1 MKITDIDII
10 PAHVPLAARNA
21 EHTVRFRSIDQ
32 RTFFKVQTD
41 NGLVGWGEYRC
52 TPPPAQSVEG
62 LIGRSPFDFLGSDVH
77 LGLAGALYDVMGQ
90 HLEVPAYKLMGPKVR
105 DRVPVAAWT
114 RPAAPE
120 ELSREI
126 LRAADQGYRL
136 FKMHTCQH
144 YDVFE
149 QNRAVEDVAPAGF
162 KMQYDFNANRTLATV
177 LPLVKQLEKS
187 PVVGYIEDPLVLSDV
202 EGWRQLRAQ
211 CGVPLVMHVPP
222 LGGLQEVVQGM
233 ADAYIVA
240 EYCGGFGDALVR
252 GLAYGKANVQ
262 VIVQL
267 TGGTLAKAL
276 ALHLA
281 AVLPTAAHSI
291 NLDDQYEE
299 DAARQRIEIIEGC
312 SPVPEGPGLGVEV
325 DEAVIARLAQR
336 GPAKIPR
343 HLGKLRLPD
352 GHVLYTAG
360 IPPLDAL
367 TGFAEGTIRGLS
379 FAVWNDDGS
388 AEFAHLYERVEAEG
402 PVLEG

>member
-10 PAHVPLAARNA
+10 PAHVPLAVRNA
-21 EHTVRFRSIDQ
+21 AHAVRFRSIDQ

-52 TPPPAQSVEG
+52 TPPPLSSVEG
-62 LIGRSPFDFLGSDVH
+62 MIGCSPFDFLTNDVH
-77 LGLAGALYDVMGQ
+77 LGLAGALYDVMGKY
-90 HLEVPAYKLMGPKVR
+90 LEVPAYKLMGPKVR

-126 LRAADQGYRL
+126 VRAADQGYRL
-136 FKMHTCQH
+136 FKMHTCQYH
-144 YDVFE
+144 DVFE
-149 QNRAVEDVAPAGF
+149 QNRAVEDVAPEGF
-162 KMQYDFNANRTLATV
+162 KMQYDFNSNRTLATV
-177 LPLVKQLEKS
+177 LPIVKKLEKS

-202 EGWRQLRAQ
+202 DGWCRLRAQ
-211 CGVPLVMHVPP
+211 SEVPLIMHVPP
-222 LGGLQEVVQGM
+222 LGGLQEVIQGM

-252 GLAYGKANVQ
+252 GLAYGKANLQ

-281 AVLPTAAHSI
+281 AVLPTAAHTI

-299 DAARQRIEIIEGC
+299 DAALQRIEIVEGC
-312 SPVPEGPGLGVEV
+312 SPVPQGPGLGVEV
-325 DEAVIARLAQR
+325 DEAIIKRLAAQ
-336 GPAKIPR
+336 GPAEMPR
-343 HLGKLRLPD
+343 HLGKLRLPA
-352 GHVLYTAG
+352 GHVLYSAS
-360 IPPLDAL
+360 IPAVDQL
-367 TGFAEGTIRGLS
+367 TGFAEGTVRGLS
-379 FAVWNDDGS
+379 FEIWHDDGS
-388 AEFAHLYERVEAEG
+388 EEFERMYGRVQTEAT
-402 PVLEG
+402 VLE

>member
-52 TPPPAQSVEG
+52 TPPPVQSVEG
-62 LIGRSPFDFLGSDVH
+62 FIGRSPFDFLSCDVH

-90 HLEVPAYKLMGPKVR
+90 YLEVPAYKLMGPKVR

-114 RPAAPE
+114 RPADPE
-120 ELSREI
+120 TLSREI
-126 LRAADQGYRL
+126 RRAADQGYRL

-202 EGWRQLRAQ
+202 EGWRRLRAQ
-211 CGVPLVMHVPP
+211 C
-222 LGGLQEVVQGM
+222 
-233 ADAYIVA
+233 AYRWSCTCRRWA
-240 EYCGGFGDALVR
+240 GCRRSCR
-252 GLAYGKANVQ
+252 GWPMR
-262 VIVQL
+262 ISW
-267 TGGTLAKAL
+267 
-276 ALHLA
+276 
-281 AVLPTAAHSI
+281 PSTAAD
-291 NLDDQYEE
+291 LATRWC
-299 DAARQRIEIIEGC
+299 AAWPMEIGR
-312 SPVPEGPGLGVEV
+312 
-325 DEAVIARLAQR
+325 A
-336 GPAKIPR
+336 
-343 HLGKLRLPD
+343 
-352 GHVLYTAG
+352 HV
-360 IPPLDAL
+360 
-367 TGFAEGTIRGLS
+367 
-379 FAVWNDDGS
+379 
-388 AEFAHLYERVEAEG
+388 
-402 PVLEG
+402 

>member
-1 MKITDIDII
+1 M
-10 PAHVPLAARNA
+10 A
-21 EHTVRFRSIDQ
+21 
-32 RTFFKVQTD
+32 
-41 NGLVGWGEYRC
+41 
-52 TPPPAQSVEG
+52 PP
-62 LIGRSPFDFLGSDVH
+62 
-77 LGLAGALYDVMGQ
+77 
-90 HLEVPAYKLMGPKVR
+90 
-105 DRVPVAAWT
+105 
-114 RPAAPE
+114 
-120 ELSREI
+120 
-126 LRAADQGYRL
+126 
-136 FKMHTCQH
+136 
-144 YDVFE
+144 
-149 QNRAVEDVAPAGF
+149 GF
-162 KMQYDFNANRTLATV
+162 KMQYDFNSNRTLATV
-177 LPLVKQLEKS
+177 LPIVKQLEKS

-202 EGWRQLRAQ
+202 EGWRRLRAQ

-252 GLAYGKANVQ
+252 GLAYGKANIQ
-262 VIVQL
+262 VVVQL

-299 DAARQRIEIIEGC
+299 DAARQRIEIVEGC

-336 GPAKIPR
+336 GPAEIPR

-352 GHVLYTAG
+352 GHVLYTAS
-360 IPPLDAL
+360 IPPIDAL

-379 FAVWNDDGS
+379 FEVWNDDGS
-388 AEFAHLYERVEAEG
+388 EEFARMYGRVEEDG
-402 PVLEG
+402 SVLE

>member
-1 MKITDIDII
+1 MKITDVDII

-21 EHTVRFRSIDQ
+21 EHAVRFRSIDQ

-52 TPPPAQSVEG
+52 TPPAQSVEG
-62 LIGRSPFDFLGSDVH
+62 LIGRSPFDFLGSEVH

-90 HLEVPAYKLMGPKVR
+90 YLEVPAYKLMGPKVR

-114 RPAAPE
+114 RPADPE

-126 LRAADQGYRL
+126 VRAADQGYRL

-149 QNRAVEDVAPAGF
+149 QNRAVEDVAPPGF
-162 KMQYDFNANRTLATV
+162 KMQYDFNSNRTLATV
-177 LPLVKQLEKS
+177 LPIVKQLEKS

-202 EGWRQLRAQ
+202 EGWRRLRAQ

-262 VIVQL
+262 VVVQL

-299 DAARQRIEIIEGC
+299 DAARQRIEIVEGC

-336 GPAKIPR
+336 GPVEIPR
-343 HLGKLRLPD
+343 HLGRLHLPD
-352 GHVLYTAG
+352 GHVLYTAS

-379 FAVWNDDGS
+379 FEVWHDDGS
-388 AEFAHLYERVEAEG
+388 EEFARMYGRVEEEG
-402 PVLEG
+402 SVLE